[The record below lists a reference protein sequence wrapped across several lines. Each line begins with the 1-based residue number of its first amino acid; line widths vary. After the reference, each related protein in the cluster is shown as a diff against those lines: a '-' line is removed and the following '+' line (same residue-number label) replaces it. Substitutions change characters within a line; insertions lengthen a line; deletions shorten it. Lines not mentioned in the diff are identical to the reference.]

1 MSEPTKHS
9 QEEINKT
16 MFVHLVL
23 MLSSSAM
30 QQLGKLVNPAIGKAQ
45 ISLEGAQFTID
56 LLDALEAKTR
66 GNLDKDE
73 QRLMT
78 ETLMTLKMNFVET
91 MESAASGTKAGDEKP
106 STPPAEEKKDPPG
119 DDKSKFHK
127 TYS

>member
-1 MSEPTKHS
+1 MSDPDNPT

-16 MFVHLVL
+16 MFLHLVM

-30 QQLGKLVNPAIGKAQ
+30 QQLGKLVNPAIGKTQ
-45 ISLEGAQFTID
+45 VNLEGAQFTID
-56 LLDALEAKTR
+56 LLDALAAKTK

-73 QRLMT
+73 QRLLT

-91 MESAASGTKAGDEKP
+91 MESTPDKDEDDKEA
-106 STPPAEEKKDPPG
+106 STPPAADAKKDETG
-119 DDKSKFHK
+119 DDKTKLHK